1 MEPVGGREMFKLEKK
16 WLTYSLK
23 KKVAYI
29 IILLVVSTVV
39 THLGTVGITWA
50 SLGTFEKVLKNH
62 FIYYEL
68 EDALQQ
74 EESSFI
80 AYIRNGSD
88 ENRMAFETAC
98 QKTEECILG
107 LPFEY
112 KKIGEERYARTWNL
126 IHGYEGYKVSRDEV
140 LYMGQDDAAYID
152 KLYEVMSMQESLAEY
167 SSRLVQVTLDEADQM
182 YDQRMAHLHL
192 LPLLILAVV
201 LLIMWISMELW
212 RLVIKT
218 VVTPL
223 MMIAEDSRNIVANDF
238 DTPQIQVENEDEIG
252 ELVKAF
258 NKMKVAM
265 KDYIE
270 TLKEKNRISE
280 LLHQEEMNL
289 KAAQLAA
296 LKNQINPHFLFNTL
310 NMISNMANLEDAE
323 ITEKMILSLS
333 NLFRYNLR
341 TVEQEVS
348 LEQELQVLKDYMYIQ
363 QMRFGHRLRY
373 EERIEV
379 EKDRIIIPSLTL
391 QPLAENAIQHG
402 LSGQVEGG
410 TVRLHIWEH
419 EGRLHLTL
427 QDDGEG
433 ISQER
438 LLEINKNIHEVNMT
452 GRGIGLGNVARRI
465 DMLYE
470 DGKLT
475 VESEEGKGTTILI
488 DIPFKEIGGMIHV

>member
-1 MEPVGGREMFKLEKK
+1 MFKLEKK
-16 WLTYSLK
+16 WLKYSLK
-23 KKVAYI
+23 KKIAC
-29 IILLVVSTVV
+29 IILLLVLTTLV
-39 THLGTVGITWA
+39 TEIGTVGLTWV
-50 SLGTFEKVLKNH
+50 SLGTFEKVLNNH

-80 AYIRNGSD
+80 AYIRNRSD
-88 ENRMAFETAC
+88 ENRMVYEMAC
-98 QKTEECILG
+98 QKTEKSIAE
-107 LPFEY
+107 LPFDY

-126 IHGYEGYKVSRDEV
+126 IHGYEGYKISRDEV
-140 LYMGQDDAAYID
+140 LYMGQQDASYIE

-167 SSRLVQVTLDEADQM
+167 SSRLVQVTLAEADQM
-182 YDQRMAHLHL
+182 YDERMSYLRVIPIL
-192 LPLLILAVV
+192 VLAVI
-201 LLIMWISMELW
+201 LLTMWISQKLW
-212 RLVIKT
+212 RLITKT
-218 VVTPL
+218 VVIPL
-223 MMIAEDSRNIVANDF
+223 VLMAEDSRNIVANDF
-238 DTPQIQVENEDEIG
+238 DTPQIQVQNEDEIG
-252 ELVKAF
+252 ELVIAF

-289 KAAQLAA
+289 KAAQLAT

-363 QMRFGHRLRY
+363 RMRFGHRLRY
-373 EERIEV
+373 EETICV
-379 EKDRIIIPSLTL
+379 EKDRVYMPSLTL

-402 LSGQVEGG
+402 LSGRVEGG
-410 TVRLHIWEH
+410 TIQLRVWE
-419 EGRLHLTL
+419 EDGRLRLALH
-427 QDDGEG
+427 DDGEG

-438 LLEINKNIHEVNMT
+438 LREINKNIHEVNTT

-465 DMLYE
+465 DMMYE
-470 DGKLT
+470 GGKLV